1 MRRKTAVMAGVITI
15 VVTLGVQAGDS
26 RLVGR
31 EVARDG
37 ALTSDTGTLDY
48 RDQEWF
54 VDGSEGSYQLMMGRY
69 GHELQLPYEQGAKAE
84 VLGFTVRDFMAP
96 VVVSTAGEDLEFWH
110 RDRYPLWAGS
120 GERRNAAEDREVRR
134 PDDARGFELD
144 KDEVGKRIEDRA
156 TIRRGR
162 FGVSDEVDE
171 EEPAPTF
178 GRPHARRGATAR

>member
-15 VVTLGVQAGDS
+15 VVTLGVRAGDS

-37 ALTSDTGTLDY
+37 ALTSETGTLDY

-69 GHELQLPYEQGAKAE
+69 GHELDLPYEEGAEAE

-96 VVVSTAGEDLEFWH
+96 VVVSTAGEELEFWH
-110 RDRYPLWAGS
+110 RERYPLWAGS
-120 GERRNAAEDREVRR
+120 GERRNAAEDREARR

-144 KDEVGKRIEDRA
+144 KEPLQDRIEERA

-162 FGVSDEVDE
+162 FGVSGEVDE

-178 GRPHARRGATAR
+178 RRPQTRRGGAAR

>member
-1 MRRKTAVMAGVITI
+1 MKRKTVVMAAVIAI
-15 VVTLGVQAGDS
+15 IVTLAVQAGDS

-54 VDGSEGSYQLMMGRY
+54 VDGSEGSFQLMMGRF
-69 GHELQLPYEQGAKAE
+69 GHELDLPYEEGAEAE

-96 VVVSTAGEDLEFWH
+96 IVVSTAGEELEFWH

-120 GERRNAAEDREVRR
+120 GERRNAAEDRKVRR

-144 KDEVGKRIEDRA
+144 KDAVQDRVEERA

-162 FGVSDEVDE
+162 FGVSEEVDV

-178 GRPHARRGATAR
+178 RRPQTRRGGTAR

>member
-1 MRRKTAVMAGVITI
+1 MKRRTVVMAVVIAI
-15 VVTLGVQAGDS
+15 IVTLAVQAGES

-54 VDGSEGSYQLMMGRY
+54 VDGSEGSFQLMMGRY
-69 GHELQLPYEQGAKAE
+69 GHELDLPYEEGAEAE

-134 PDDARGFELD
+134 PDDARGFGLD
-144 KDEVGKRIEDRA
+144 RDEVRKQIEER
-156 TIRRGR
+156 TTVRRGR
-162 FGVSDEVDE
+162 FGVTGE
-171 EEPAPTF
+171 EQPAPTF
-178 GRPHARRGATAR
+178 GRPQTRRGGAAR